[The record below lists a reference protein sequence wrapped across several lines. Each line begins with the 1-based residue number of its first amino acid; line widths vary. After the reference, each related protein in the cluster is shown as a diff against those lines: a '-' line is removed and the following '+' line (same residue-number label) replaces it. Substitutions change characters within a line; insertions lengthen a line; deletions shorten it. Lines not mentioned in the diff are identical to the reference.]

1 MGRRRDGVSTFRNV
15 AGRNLLVVAE
25 ADGSGALDFISDPF
39 FTEGDGI
46 VRFLVP
52 DMERRVSVRCMRN
65 DGISSRSL
73 YYWDNGSGCFRSVPC
88 IFENDSVRVYGNV
101 PGNSLLLDV
110 TDGIKYNTSVGIA
123 VDGVFNSESW
133 L

>member
-1 MGRRRDGVSTFRNV
+1 MTCGSPNGNNMGKWVPVAMGRRRDGVSTFRNV

-73 YYWDNGSGCFRSVPC
+73 YYWDTMATGTHLP
-88 IFENDSVRVYGNV
+88 I
-101 PGNSLLLDV
+101 L
-110 TDGIKYNTSVGIA
+110 
-123 VDGVFNSESW
+123 
-133 L
+133 